1 VEGKLV
7 EINKRIKEI
16 RKALGM
22 TQVQFSDRLGIRQS
36 SLSAIESGETGKV
49 DERNI
54 RIICTEFNVNEE
66 WIRNGAGEMFNSS
79 DNLMELLGSR
89 IKTLTETDK
98 KIITEYLKLT
108 PKQRKSMIGFIKR
121 MF

>member
-1 VEGKLV
+1 M